1 MQAGKGV
8 LGAHAGMMINNDH
21 LKRVIGRTMN
31 NPAKTSA
38 NKLLPRPQDSAFG
51 DFPATHK
58 PKKEDK
64 VEPLPD
70 TRGFEAS
77 AAAPATRK

>member
-21 LKRVIGRTMN
+21 LKKVIMRTG
-31 NPAKTSA
+31 PKPVTTTD

-64 VEPLPD
+64 VEALPD
-70 TRGFEAS
+70 TRGFEVS

>member
-1 MQAGKGV
+1 M
-8 LGAHAGMMINNDH
+8 
-21 LKRVIGRTMN
+21 
-31 NPAKTSA
+31 
-38 NKLLPRPQDSAFG
+38 LLPRPADSAFG

-58 PKKEDK
+58 PKKEDQ

>member
-8 LGAHAGMMINNDH
+8 LSAHAGMMINNDH
-21 LKRVIGRTMN
+21 LKKVINRTGPKAFKASDN
-31 NPAKTSA
+31 L
-38 NKLLPRPQDSAFG
+38 LLPKPQDSAFG

-58 PKKEDK
+58 PKKTDQ

-70 TRGFEAS
+70 TRGF
-77 AAAPATRK
+77 